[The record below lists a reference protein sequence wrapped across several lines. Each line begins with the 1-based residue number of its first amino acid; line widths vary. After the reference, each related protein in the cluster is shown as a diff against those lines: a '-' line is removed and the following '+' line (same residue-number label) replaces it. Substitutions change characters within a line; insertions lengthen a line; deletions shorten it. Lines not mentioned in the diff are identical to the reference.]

1 MGENEFGTIGK
12 GAVGIGLAMLLTVV
26 CRNLIAGQV
35 PNPSA
40 FAITLGGFAF
50 FLVAKLSVVCRGHF
64 VSFGVGRMSPQMK
77 NVYRAGWWL
86 MVVGVMATFGP

>member
-1 MGENEFGTIGK
+1 MRENEFSIVGEV
-12 GAVGIGLAMLLTVV
+12 AVAIGLAMLVTVV

-40 FAITLGGFAF
+40 FAITLAGFAF

-64 VSFGVGRMSPQMK
+64 VSFGAGRMSPGMK
-77 NVYRAGWWL
+77 DAYRAGWWL
-86 MVVGVMATFGP
+86 MVLGMLVTFGP